1 MPKLNYTVRESSGFE
16 VWPDGGYA
24 MRIQKVESSTSK
36 TGNNP
41 QVVLKMECIE
51 GPYEGKKKTWWI
63 TISEKSG
70 FDLGP
75 VLEAA
80 IPGQYEAVQAEPD
93 SDGNKRMTYEFDT
106 DDLIDKVIVV
116 DMTTR
121 KDQNGNDQN
130 NYRARPFAPEG
141 LPAEGSAA
149 GGAAPAQ
156 EAPQQERV
164 ATERRRASA

>member
-16 VWPDGGYA
+16 VWPDGGYT
-24 MRIQKVESSTSK
+24 MRILKCESGVSK

-41 QVVLKMECIE
+41 QVILKMECVD

-75 VLEAA
+75 VLAA
-80 IPGQYEAVQAEPD
+80 TIPGQYEEVQADPD
-93 SDGNKRMTYEFDT
+93 SEGNKRLSYTFDT
-106 DDLIDKVIVV
+106 DDLIDKVFIV

-130 NYRARPFAPEG
+130 NYRARAPASEG
-141 LPAEGSAA
+141 TLPAADTNNGVEVSKD
-149 GGAAPAQ
+149 APAQ
-156 EAPQQERV
+156 ERQ